1 MKALQI
7 FLGSIYIVLILLLVL
22 LNLKGCEDPQRHVAN
37 IQVVDADTNDPIRG
51 ATVEIITTDEACL
64 EATLTTNRRGK
75 CTFEYSSPNEM
86 LTSAIASK
94 EGYDDASVED
104 LELAYFEDETLVIPL
119 RRHDEPEPPEP
130 EEPDEPEEPVDTV
143 PAVTPPPT
151 TPEDREDIIDRARRT
166 GQQGRLKVTLEWTD
180 RSIDLDLHVIEPNG
194 FEIYYMELVDRST
207 GGELDIDWTPQKE
220 ECRNRP
226 CAENIYWANPPR
238 GEYVVKVV
246 YYADSDVHRGPS
258 ARCNVTIFKEGEAPQ
273 VFQNVRLNGPHDEK
287 IITRINI

>member
-7 FLGSIYIVLILLLVL
+7 FLGSIFIVLILLLVL
-22 LNLKGCEDPQRHVAN
+22 LNLKGCEEPKRYEAH

-51 ATVEIITTDEACL
+51 ATVDIITTDEACL

-75 CTFEYSSPNEM
+75 CSFEYSSPNET

-119 RRHDEPEPPEP
+119 RRHEEP
-130 EEPDEPEEPVDTV
+130 EPDEPDEEEEPEDTTT
-143 PAVTPPPT
+143 VTPPVQQ
-151 TPEDREDIIDRARRT
+151 EDRQDIIDRARHT

-194 FEIYYMELVDRST
+194 FEIYYMELHDRAT
-207 GGELDIDWTPQKE
+207 GGKLDIDWTPQKE

-226 CAENIYWANPPR
+226 CAENIFWGNPPR

-246 YYADSDVHRGPS
+246 YYADSDVHRGPA

-273 VFQNVRLNGPHDEK
+273 VFQNVRLSGPHDEK